1 MAIVWGIIMV
11 PLYLRFIPID
21 VYGAW
26 LASGNILAWLS
37 TMDPG
42 LTSVLQQRI
51 AVAYGKHDLQ
61 DVRAVLGGGLL
72 IGAVVLLLA
81 IIFGLACAHYLP
93 SWINLSPSVDKL
105 MIVNAFS
112 LAVIGTSLMI
122 FSFAITSINQGLQ
135 GSLGSGLI
143 SIGINA
149 ISLPVTVVLLY
160 NNFGL
165 FALAYNLIFAG
176 VCSVVF
182 QSVYLMWR
190 VGSEKIGISFTLG
203 SVFAL
208 AKLLSFTLL
217 ARVSG
222 IISNNVDLIVVSRF
236 IGPEAITVLALTRK
250 SADFSKELV
259 NQPTSAFL
267 PAVSHLSGAG
277 ETDKA
282 REVLMRL
289 VRILLWLLGMIVGG
303 LIAFNDDFVK
313 LWVGPQFFAGNTIN
327 LIICG
332 TILFTL
338 ASSCLA
344 NLCYAL
350 GNIKGSSLAG
360 AVQSLL
366 FIPLVIYGTKYFGL
380 IGTVI
385 APLIAVF
392 AVSAWYFPRSF
403 SSLLKLSQ
411 RDIKGIISEVFRTVV
426 VMVLLMLLFSWLYP
440 KNWLQFFSF
449 AASYCFLYAGFMH
462 FVSGS
467 FRDEIKGAFTGLLN
481 KIRGYV

>member
-1 MAIVWGIIMV
+1 LAIVWGIIMV

-190 VGSEKIGISFTLG
+190 VGSEKIGI
-203 SVFAL
+203 
-208 AKLLSFTLL
+208 
-217 ARVSG
+217 
-222 IISNNVDLIVVSRF
+222 
-236 IGPEAITVLALTRK
+236 
-250 SADFSKELV
+250 
-259 NQPTSAFL
+259 
-267 PAVSHLSGAG
+267 
-277 ETDKA
+277 
-282 REVLMRL
+282 
-289 VRILLWLLGMIVGG
+289 
-303 LIAFNDDFVK
+303 
-313 LWVGPQFFAGNTIN
+313 
-327 LIICG
+327 
-332 TILFTL
+332 
-338 ASSCLA
+338 
-344 NLCYAL
+344 
-350 GNIKGSSLAG
+350 
-360 AVQSLL
+360 
-366 FIPLVIYGTKYFGL
+366 
-380 IGTVI
+380 
-385 APLIAVF
+385 
-392 AVSAWYFPRSF
+392 
-403 SSLLKLSQ
+403 
-411 RDIKGIISEVFRTVV
+411 
-426 VMVLLMLLFSWLYP
+426 
-440 KNWLQFFSF
+440 
-449 AASYCFLYAGFMH
+449 
-462 FVSGS
+462 
-467 FRDEIKGAFTGLLN
+467 
-481 KIRGYV
+481 